1 MNTITPAAVAPR
13 GKDRRFYTVMAVLI
27 ALTVFAGFAPT
38 FYLRALFEP
47 KKELTGLVILHGILF
62 TSWIA
67 LFVTQVRLV
76 AAKRT
81 DIHRKLGVAG
91 GFLAA
96 AMPVVGFL
104 AAIASA
110 KNGFT
115 PPNGPPP
122 LVFLIVP
129 LTDVVLFPTLVG
141 LALYFRRR
149 TDIHRRLMLVGTL
162 AILTPAIARIAFIR
176 PYGIP
181 AFLGIT
187 DLFIL
192 GALAYDRIRNGRF
205 HPAFVWG
212 ALLVIVSQPA
222 RILFAQTA
230 AWHSIATWLTR

>member
-1 MNTITPAAVAPR
+1 MNTTVPATVAPR
-13 GKDRRFYTVMAVLI
+13 GKDRRFYTVMAAII

-38 FYLRALFEP
+38 FYLRGFFEQ
-47 KKELTGLVILHGILF
+47 KKQLTSLVILHGILF

-76 AAKRT
+76 AVKRT
-81 DIHRKLGVAG
+81 DVHRKLGVAG

-104 AAIASA
+104 AAIESA
-110 KNGFT
+110 KHGFT

-149 TDIHRRLMLVGTL
+149 TDIHRRLMLVATL

-181 AFLGIT
+181 AFLGLT

-212 ALLVIVSQPA
+212 AILVIVSQPA

-230 AWHSIATWLTR
+230 VWHSIATWLTR